1 MSANQQPQK
10 SQKVALIMAGGTG
23 GHVFPALAVADLL
36 RAANVEVHWL
46 GTAAGIEAKVVPN
59 ADIQLHCIDVKGL
72 RGKGMLGLL
81 KAPWLILKAICQARQ
96 VFKLVKPDVVL
107 GMGGFASGP
116 GAVAAKL
123 AGVPLIIHEQN
134 AKAGMTNKLSLS
146 MAKRKLAAFPGA
158 FSAGAN
164 SAAGNSDSQKG
175 IEIVGNPVRGPI
187 LQMQPSS
194 ERYAERSGKLNLLIV
209 GGSLGAAAINK
220 VVPATLAQIDVEQR
234 PNVWH
239 QAGARNID
247 ETIALYQDAGVNGN
261 IIAFIDDMQ
270 AAYGWA
276 DLIICRAGA
285 LTVSELAI
293 AGVAS
298 VLVPFPHAVDDHQ
311 TANGRFLERA
321 GAAIM
326 VQQKDLDSQKLT
338 ALLSEL
344 QDRKLLAAMAQ
355 KAVSV
360 ASPQASSI
368 VANIC
373 LEEIK

>member
-1 MSANQQPQK
+1 
-10 SQKVALIMAGGTG
+10 
-23 GHVFPALAVADLL
+23 
-36 RAANVEVHWL
+36 
-46 GTAAGIEAKVVPN
+46 
-59 ADIQLHCIDVKGL
+59 
-72 RGKGMLGLL
+72 ML
-81 KAPWLILKAICQARQ
+81 
-96 VFKLVKPDVVL
+96 
-107 GMGGFASGP
+107 
-116 GAVAAKL
+116 
-123 AGVPLIIHEQN
+123 
-134 AKAGMTNKLSLS
+134 
-146 MAKRKLAAFPGA
+146 
-158 FSAGAN
+158 
-164 SAAGNSDSQKG
+164 
-175 IEIVGNPVRGPI
+175 
-187 LQMQPSS
+187 
-194 ERYAERSGKLNLLIV
+194 
-209 GGSLGAAAINK
+209 
-220 VVPATLAQIDVEQR
+220 PATLAQIDAEQR

-239 QAGARNID
+239 QAGVRNID
-247 ETIALYQDAGVNGN
+247 ETIALYTDAGVNGN
-261 IIAFIDDMQ
+261 LTAFINDMQ

-276 DLIICRAGA
+276 DLVICRAGA

-298 VLVPFPHAVDDHQ
+298 ILVPFPHAVDDHQ